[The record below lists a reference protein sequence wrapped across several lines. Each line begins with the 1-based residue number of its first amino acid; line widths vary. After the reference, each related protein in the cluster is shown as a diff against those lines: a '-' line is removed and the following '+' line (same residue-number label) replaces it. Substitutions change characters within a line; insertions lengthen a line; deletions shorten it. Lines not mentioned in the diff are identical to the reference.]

1 MAGDARKR
9 KRDDAEEFVYD
20 AAGELIV
27 IGAALADAEVC
38 RKLVHRLSADEF
50 LAKHHG
56 VIWRALRKVSDARLE
71 PTGEVLRRFVLD
83 AGGADDAVDHLL
95 AVSPN
100 VPKNL
105 DWHVETLAWDATRA
119 RVLTGQASELV
130 LKLRD
135 PTAERTD
142 IVTAARSVARALG
155 DSGGRRHM
163 RRPGEVYREYRAE
176 LAARRVS
183 RNVYPL
189 GELAFDSNLTEGFA
203 PGRMTVSAGL
213 PGAGKSTVWV
223 ALAIKLAMRGRR
235 PLYCAWE
242 MPVESVLD
250 VAVSNL
256 TGIELKRIVQGDL
269 TDIDIERL
277 DGATKWVLKKI
288 KFMGNPFFDRARSGA
303 KPSNDANLDILEGHL
318 AESGCDVVVYD
329 LWERM
334 LHFRRPDD
342 VSAALYRLQDL
353 HVEYGIHGVVI
364 NQLLLKDVEKRMDKR
379 PTREAIKGSGAYV
392 EVADLIFGIHRD
404 GQFKNVP
411 DNKLEMICLKQRKGV
426 ANWAVAWDWD
436 GSRCSISA
444 PLQVS
449 YDPGLES
456 SGGDFGVDDITSIAT
471 RRNRRRE

>member
-1 MAGDARKR
+1 MARGERERRSVKS
-9 KRDDAEEFVYD
+9 EEFIYD
-20 AAGELIV
+20 AAGELVV
-27 IGAALADAEVC
+27 IGAALADVEVC

-56 VIWRALRKVSDARLE
+56 TIWRALRKLSDARLE
-71 PTGEVLRRFVLD
+71 LSRDVVRRFVRD
-83 AGGADDAVDHLL
+83 AGGDNAAVEHVD
-95 AVSPN
+95 SIKPT

-130 LKLRD
+130 LQLRD
-135 PTAERTD
+135 PSADRAD

-163 RRPGEVYREYRAE
+163 RRPGEVYREYKAE

-189 GELAFDSNLTEGFA
+189 GERAFDENLTEGFA

-223 ALAIKLAMRGRR
+223 ALAIMLAKRGRR

-256 TGIELKRIVQGDL
+256 TGLELKRIVQGDL
-269 TDIDIERL
+269 TDEDIARI
-277 DGATKWVLKKI
+277 DGATKWILKNI
-288 KFMGNPFFDRARSGA
+288 QFMGNPFFDRARAGA
-303 KPSNDANLDILEGHL
+303 KPSNDANLDLLEGHL
-318 AESGCDVVVYD
+318 AESGCDVAIYD

-334 LHFRRPDD
+334 LAYRKPDD

-379 PTREAIKGSGAYV
+379 PTRESIKGSGAYV
-392 EVADLIFGIHRD
+392 EVADLILGIHRD

-411 DNKLEMICLKQRKGV
+411 DDRLETICLKQRKGV
-426 ANWAVAWDWD
+426 ANWAVSWRWD
-436 GSRCSISA
+436 GARCSVTQPRSVA
-444 PLQVS
+444 

-456 SGGDFGVDDITSIAT
+456 SGGDFGLDDISSIAT
-471 RRNRRRE
+471 KRKPRRE